1 MGCRL
6 ILVRH
11 GDAAWPTA
19 NQADR
24 DRPLTETGQRQAAH
38 IATAISEAG
47 WIPELIVSSPAVRAQ
62 QTAAALVGTLAAPLV
77 TSAQLYEGH
86 HRDVQQRL
94 RDVESTSSTVLLVG
108 HNPTFSH
115 LASSLSGVR
124 VSLGTAN
131 AALLTTTEPSWNTAP
146 LLDAGWH
153 LDRHLV
159 PG

>member
-19 NQADR
+19 QQTDR
-24 DRPLTETGQRQAAH
+24 DRPLTALGQRQAAD
-38 IATAISEAG
+38 IAAAIADAG
-47 WIPELIVSSPAVRAQ
+47 WQPSLIVCSPAVREQ
-62 QTAAALVGTLAAPLV
+62 QTAAALVRTLAAPLL
-77 TSAQLYEGH
+77 TSAQLYEGYE
-86 HRDVQQRL
+86 REVQERL
-94 RDVESTSSTVLLVG
+94 RDVDAATTSVLLVG

-115 LASSLSGVR
+115 LASFLSGVR

-131 AALLTTTEPSWNTAP
+131 AALLTTTEPSWKTAP
-146 LLDAGWH
+146 LLDSGWH
-153 LDRHLV
+153 LERHLI